1 MAAAHEF
8 TVPDPLD
15 EHIVW
20 RVRYYPHSGRSYWS
34 SLYRDASGRLI
45 AVESMVPAC
54 DDPRHEQDDPDYY
67 GGLA

>member
-1 MAAAHEF
+1 MAASQEF

-15 EHIVW
+15 NHIVW
-20 RVRYYPHSGRSYWS
+20 KVRYYPSSGRSYWS
-34 SLYRDASGRLI
+34 SLYRDVGGRLI

-54 DDPRHEQDDPDYY
+54 DDPILEKDDPDYY